1 MAIGRPIKLTPN
13 IASKN
18 ISIAATE
25 GQTEFTVTGG
35 YRIND
40 LAVYRNGV
48 RLVDGRDF
56 SATNGTTVTLISD
69 TVVADD
75 VIEFSVIDNF
85 NVAGVIVGAAST
97 QTLSGNLHVTGELYA
112 GTFMEET
119 LSSTNLNVSGV
130 GTVTT
135 IESTTLKVG
144 TAITANS
151 GIVTA
156 TAIDAGVALWI
167 IGASGS
173 SHYTFTGPG
182 NLSSTNDP
190 TLNLIRGQ
198 KYVFRNTTSGSS
210 HPFRIQSTIN
220 GSAGTAYNTGVTNN
234 DGVGGEDII
243 FDVPYDAPSVLYYQC
258 TLHANMGGAMYI
270 SGSGYEVKVGAAITI
285 GSAGIATVGVN
296 TSQGVVLTSANG
308 TKYRVFVE
316 NDGSLKTAAN

>member
-1 MAIGRPIKLTPN
+1 MAIGRPITLTPN

-56 SATNGTTVTLISD
+56 SATDGQTVTVISD
-69 TVVADD
+69 SVIADD
-75 VIEFSVIDNF
+75 VLEFSVIDNF

-182 NLSSTNDP
+182 NLSDTNDP

-198 KYVFRNTTSGSS
+198 KYVFQNRSGG

-316 NDGSLKTAAN
+316 NDGSLKTTAQ

>member
-1 MAIGRPIKLTPN
+1 MAIGRPITLTPN
-13 IASKN
+13 ISSKN

-48 RLVDGRDF
+48 RLVDGRDYA
-56 SATNGTTVTLISD
+56 ATDGQTVTLISD
-69 TVVADD
+69 TVIQDD
-75 VIEFSVIDNF
+75 ILEFSVIDNF

-97 QTLSGNLHVTGELYA
+97 QTLNGNLHVTGELYA

-156 TAIDAGVALWI
+156 TGIDAAVAVWTL
-167 IGASGS
+167 GASGS

-182 NLSSTNDP
+182 NLSDTNDP

-198 KYVFRNTTSGSS
+198 KYVFQNRSGG

-234 DGVGGEDII
+234 DGGNGTDIV
-243 FDVPYDAPSVLYYQC
+243 FDVPYDAPAVLYYQC
-258 TLHANMGGAMYI
+258 TAHPNMGGAMYI